1 MIKIISSKWCKA
13 TIAFV
18 TALCFSFECFAVSS
32 QIVNSFYSYAH
43 YGQTAQM
50 RQLMKMGYGIDVQDD
65 NGVSAWCVAK
75 KKDDEQA
82 LRVLRWM
89 GADPKQKCP
98 TCTGAGCVG
107 WPVAGAVA
115 GALVVG
121 GGIAALAGG
130 GGGGGSDPCSD
141 KPNSHDENGTCV
153 CNAGYIDQ
161 NDTCFKDL
169 GCDSKIGSDG
179 TQTQDQCNCKTGYNG
194 TLCDSCDEGYLKQ
207 NGVCYL
213 DLDCAKK
220 VGSTGVQNA
229 NQCVCKAGYTGATC
243 ENCAQGYYKD
253 NATGICYPDKG
264 CVHGEQQGNTCKCEP
279 GYVGD
284 LCDGCADNYYRD
296 EATGICYA
304 EKDCGHGTQQGNTCK
319 CEPGYAGANCKD
331 CADNYYKDTATGI
344 CYPDK
349 GCVHGK
355 QQGNTCVCEPGYV
368 GDLCDGC
375 AENYYKDEATGICY
389 PDRGCVHGK
398 QDGNTC
404 VCDPG
409 YKGVTCAQCDT
420 DYYMDSATGICY
432 PDKGCVHGKQQGD
445 TCVCEHEYAG
455 ELCNTC
461 AEGYVMDDA
470 TGICYAERD
479 CNNHGTQ
486 VGNTCECKDG
496 YSGNYCES
504 CAENYIRGTDGTT
517 CYEKI
522 NCNHGVQKD
531 DSCVCNPGYAGAYC
545 DTCDEAKGYV
555 KGDDGLCYP
564 EKGCVHGTQVGNT
577 CECEPGY
584 AGAYCDTCDDGYK
597 LGTDRTTCYK
607 EINCGDHGKQVDDKC
622 ECADGWAGD
631 KCDECDEANG
641 YIPGTDGRC
650 YKEKDCGEHGTQ
662 NGDTCDCEKGY
673 TGDYCDACDE
683 ANGYIPGTDGSTC
696 YKKIDCGEHG
706 TQVNDYCDCSDGW
719 TGDKCDTCNISAG
732 YIEIDGSCYYDLKC
746 STHTPGATGVQEGD
760 KCVCNDG
767 YTGDTCEECDDD
779 HVMGTGGVCFDK
791 IDCGEHGRQVDDKC
805 ECNDGWTG
813 DTCNTCDKANGYT
826 EIDGSCYLDLK
837 CSEHTPGATGV
848 QEGNQCVC
856 NEGYTGTTCDDCATG
871 YGHHTPG
878 DDKTCNKDLDCGNG
892 TQNGDTCVCNDGYVL
907 GSGPNFCTQCDTA
920 NDYGMNTEGVC
931 VKKGTD
937 ITGRSQDNV
946 NYNSGNISIDT
957 ARDQFKNEYADL
969 YGLKYSYDE
978 ANPSSSAIDAK
989 DSLYNGQSLP
999 TSGGTFDQSNSITLV
1014 QRSDGN
1020 VYGLYSD
1027 NAVSIYNMYVKYEE
1041 AAASVDVKA
1050 KIDIT
1055 QEGNGDAYGIWG
1067 TGNLYNAWMNNGEE
1081 PDDAYKVAGSIII
1094 TNNGTGSS
1102 YGMWTD
1108 SGNIDNNGH
1117 YNSTISVTNT
1127 SEEGGMVT
1135 AGVRSAGGDISNSGE
1150 ITVSA
1155 ASGTAYGILSEG
1167 TGTVDNSGTI
1177 TVTGSDKSDL
1187 VIGIYSDGGE
1197 VTNSG
1202 TIDVSGASGK
1212 TYGIV
1217 AANGAT
1223 VSNTGTIKVNGSSC
1237 TNCTTDEN
1245 SPYIVLDDISTLSN
1259 AGLLVSEGDLN
1270 FDSFGGTVMLTKG
1283 GAFEAAGEIAG
1294 NLAVDAA
1301 GISAK
1306 TFDDRYVAENA
1317 FNADEVNVNLRSNS
1331 AMFTAEKEGNDVV
1344 MNRVSFNDLSA
1355 DSSVAAFLERNYN
1368 SGNGLELFESLR
1380 RSPTGDTFSKAE
1392 SQWLGYGLLPN
1403 FSREN
1408 MRFMQN
1414 LNSALNDK
1422 LFDTEENSSVRKMVG
1437 YDYFTQDRDSRG
1449 TLTGYDN
1456 YANSAYF
1463 MYDREVNADW
1473 RAGFGMS
1480 VTHFYSSYDDDSTR
1494 KEIMVQGLLPLFYDA
1509 GNGVKT
1515 ASIFRAGYGNGEYK
1529 RHTHDG
1535 NFESDLSEWIY
1546 GVSNS
1551 ARYEVDLGVVKLSP
1565 VAEFNILGY
1574 YQNRIREDKNK
1585 VGAISADAE
1594 NNLSVEAGLGF
1605 RLNKDFELNE
1615 HNKISFKA
1623 GAMYYHE
1630 FANPYHSLTAS
1641 QHGMEGT
1648 YRITDYEGIYDRD
1661 RGVLNAGV
1669 DYDWNEFTLY
1679 GNFNQYIED
1688 ESPFS
1693 VNLGLKYNF

>member
-130 GGGGGSDPCSD
+130 GGGGGGSDPCSD

-213 DLDCAKK
+213 DLDCANK

-243 ENCAQGYYKD
+243 ETCAQGYYKD
-253 NATGICYPDKG
+253 AATGICYPDKG
-264 CVHGEQQGNTCKCEP
+264 CVHGTQQGNTCVCDT

-284 LCDGCADNYYRD
+284 LCNGCAAGYVMDT
-296 EATGICYA
+296 ATGICYA
-304 EKDCGHGTQQGNTCK
+304 EKDCGHGTQQGNTC
-319 CEPGYAGANCKD
+319 
-331 CADNYYKDTATGI
+331 
-344 CYPDK
+344 
-349 GCVHGK
+349 
-355 QQGNTCVCEPGYV
+355 
-368 GDLCDGC
+368 
-375 AENYYKDEATGICY
+375 
-389 PDRGCVHGK
+389 
-398 QDGNTC
+398 

-420 DYYMDSATGICY
+420 GYYMDSATGICY
-432 PDKGCVHGKQQGD
+432 PDKGCVHGTQQGN
-445 TCVCEHEYAG
+445 TCVCNPGYAG

-461 AEGYVMDDA
+461 ADGYVMDNA

-486 VGNTCECKDG
+486 VGNTCECEDG

-504 CAENYIRGTDGTT
+504 CATGYIRGTDGTT

-522 NCNHGVQKD
+522 NCNHGTQEND
-531 DSCVCNPGYAGAYC
+531 RCVCNPGYAGDYC
-545 DTCDEAKGYV
+545 DTCADGYV
-555 KGDDGLCYP
+555 MDTDTGICYT
-564 EKGCVHGTQVGNT
+564 EKDCNNHGTQVGDT
-577 CECEPGY
+577 CECNEGY
-584 AGAYCDTCDDGYK
+584 AGTYCETCANGYK
-597 LGTDRTTCYK
+597 LGTDGTTCYK
-607 EINCGDHGKQVDDKC
+607 EINCGDHGTQVNDYCD
-622 ECADGWAGD
+622 CAEGWTGD
-631 KCDECDEANG
+631 YCNTCDTANG
-641 YIPGTDGRC
+641 YVMGDDGLC
-650 YKEKDCGEHGTQ
+650 YAKKDCGEHGTQ
-662 NGDTCDCEKGY
+662 NGDTCDCEEGY
-673 TGDYCDACDE
+673 TGDYCDACD
-683 ANGYIPGTDGSTC
+683 NGYKLGTDSSTC
-696 YKKIDCGEHG
+696 YKEIDCGDHG
-706 TQVNDYCDCSDGW
+706 EQVNDYCDCTTGW
-719 TGDKCDTCNISAG
+719 TGDKCDECDTSAG
-732 YIEIDGSCYYDLKC
+732 YTEIDGSCYIDLEC
-746 STHTPGATGVQEGD
+746 STHTPGATGVQEGNQ
-760 KCVCNDG
+760 CVCNEG
-767 YTGDTCEECDDD
+767 YTGTTCDDCD
-779 HVMGTGGVCFDK
+779 DNHIKGTGGVCFDK
-791 IDCGEHGRQVDDKC
+791 IDCGHHGTQEDDKC
-805 ECNDGWTG
+805 VCSEGWTG
-813 DTCNTCDKANGYT
+813 DTCDTCDVANGYT
-826 EIDGSCYLDLK
+826 EIDGSCYIDLK

-871 YGHHTPG
+871 YGHHTLG

-892 TQNGDTCVCNDGYVL
+892 TQNGDTCVCDEGYAL

-920 NDYGMNTEGVC
+920 GGYGMNTNGVC
-931 VKKGTD
+931 VMKDDD
-937 ITGRSQDNV
+937 ITGRARNDI

-957 ARDQFKNEYADL
+957 ATTDENRKKYADL
-969 YGLKYSYDE
+969 YGLKYNYDE
-978 ANPSSSAIDAK
+978 ANPSSNAIDAK
-989 DSLYNGQSLP
+989 DSLYNGTSSP

-1041 AAASVDVKA
+1041 TAASVDVSA

-1081 PDDAYKVAGSIII
+1081 PADAYKVAGSIII

-1108 SGNIDNNGH
+1108 SGNIDNNGY
-1117 YNSTISVTNT
+1117 YNSTISVTST

-1135 AGVRSAGGDISNSGE
+1135 AGVRSAGGNISNSGE

-1167 TGTVDNSGTI
+1167 DGTVDNSGTI

-1223 VSNTGTIKVNGSSC
+1223 VSNTGTIKVNGSTCVSC
-1237 TNCTTDEN
+1237 TGSEV
-1245 SPYIVLDDISTLSN
+1245 SPYIVLDDVSTLSN
-1259 AGLLVSEGDLN
+1259 AGRFVSEGDLN

-1283 GAFEAAGEIAG
+1283 GTFEASGEIAG

-1306 TFDDRYVAENA
+1306 SFDDHYVAENA

-1331 AMFTAEKEGNDVV
+1331 AMFTAEKDGNDVV

-1509 GNGVKT
+1509 GNGIKT

-1630 FANPYHSLTAS
+1630 LANPYHSLTAS
-1641 QHGMEGT
+1641 QHGMDGT